1 MDKEKYYKYLFL
13 FSATYNILN
22 GTIFIIVSVAMTNL
36 FPVFEVPIPPSML
49 WLQLSLALIMVL
61 GIGYIIVAMDISQ
74 NHGIVIIGGI
84 SKMLFFFMTLGY
96 YIYGLVDTTDH
107 VGLIIVLLG
116 GFDVIIVCLFAEFLL
131 KYGK

>member
-22 GTIFIIVSVAMTNL
+22 GTIFIITSVAITSL
-36 FPVFEVPIPPSML
+36 FPTFGVAIPPSMI
-49 WLQLSLALIMVL
+49 WLQLSLALIMIF

-84 SKMLFFFMTLGY
+84 SKMLFFLMTLGY
-96 YIYGLVDTTDH
+96 YIYGLVDPNDH
-107 VGLIIVLLG
+107 VGILVVLLG
-116 GFDVIIVCLFAEFLL
+116 GVDVIIVCLFAEFLL